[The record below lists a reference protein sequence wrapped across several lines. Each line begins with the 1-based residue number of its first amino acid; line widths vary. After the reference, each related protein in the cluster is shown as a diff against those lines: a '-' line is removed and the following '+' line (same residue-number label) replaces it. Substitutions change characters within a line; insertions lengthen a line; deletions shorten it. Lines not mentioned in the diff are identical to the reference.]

1 MLRLIHNGHTWE
13 CNHGLKKSLE
23 MNIVDITQ
31 IININSLKKQLTD
44 FHKLFMKSWYQT
56 VEATKSLNNLYCKLP
71 FTWLLKTNGP
81 MTNTTLH
88 NRDNDKMTEWTEGQ
102 RQRALTEFVE
112 TYID

>member
-44 FHKLFMKSWYQT
+44 FHKLFMKS
-56 VEATKSLNNLYCKLP
+56 
-71 FTWLLKTNGP
+71 
-81 MTNTTLH
+81 
-88 NRDNDKMTEWTEGQ
+88 
-102 RQRALTEFVE
+102 
-112 TYID
+112 